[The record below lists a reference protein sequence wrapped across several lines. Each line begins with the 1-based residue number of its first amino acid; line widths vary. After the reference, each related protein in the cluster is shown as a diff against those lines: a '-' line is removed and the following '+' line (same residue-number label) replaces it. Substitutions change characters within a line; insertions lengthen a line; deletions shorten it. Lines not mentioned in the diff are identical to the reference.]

1 MSKETELQFKE
12 LYESYSGKILKLCL
26 GYTADYALAQDLM
39 QETFA
44 RAWESLARFRGEAK
58 ASTWLYRI
66 AVNTCLSHLRSP
78 KNKSNNE
85 LSEKILE
92 EKADEQS
99 DIENQVQLLY
109 KCINQLAETDRLII
123 SMVLE
128 DLPYGEI
135 AETVGISEGNLRVK
149 IHRIKQQL
157 SDIYNSY
164 EKL

>member
-1 MSKETELQFKE
+1 MGGNKKQLFTEL
-12 LYESYSGKILKLCL
+12 YYNYSAKILKLCL
-26 GYTADYALAQDLM
+26 GYTADHALAQDLV

-44 RAWESLARFRGEAK
+44 RAWESIDKFRGESK

-66 AVNTCLSHLRSP
+66 AVNTCLGHLRSP
-78 KNKSNNE
+78 KNKNNSG
-85 LSEKILE
+85 LSEKILDEKAE
-92 EKADEQS
+92 EKS

-109 KCINQLAETDRLII
+109 KCINQLAETDRIII

-128 DLPYGEI
+128 DLPYAEI
-135 AETVGISEGNLRVK
+135 AETIGITEGNLRVK

-164 EKL
+164 ERL